1 VKRVTAVVSSAFVLL
16 LAAGFMFL
24 ATPADAGQGIQPK
37 LVQASRSMGI
47 LTIGGL
53 TVGPPSD
60 WSYWNRPPTLRDAI
74 REFGRPR
81 RVRRPYTESC
91 NAYFGSG
98 LMLVFTSFGL
108 SGSCQG
114 RSLQAGSIT
123 SRRWRVEVGSR
134 VYGVGLPRRRIPRG
148 ARFWPGLGFQLASK
162 PFIGRRTGTV
172 FAKVGGRGRIS
183 RINLFI
189 GGAGD

>member
-1 VKRVTAVVSSAFVLL
+1 MAYVPSVFVLL
-16 LAAGFMFL
+16 FAAGL
-24 ATPADAGQGIQPK
+24 LSLPASAEARIQPK
-37 LVQASRSMGI
+37 VVEASRSAGI
-47 LTIGGL
+47 FTIGGL
-53 TVGPPSD
+53 TVGPSSD
-60 WSYWNRPPTLRDAI
+60 WSYWNRPPTMRDAI

-81 RVRRPYTESC
+81 RVRRPYSESC

-98 LMLVFTSFGL
+98 LMLIFTTFGL
-108 SGSCQG
+108 PNSCRE

-134 VYGVGLPRRRIPRG
+134 VYSVGLPRRRIPRG
-148 ARFWPGLGFQLASK
+148 ARFWPGLGFQLASM
-162 PFIGRRTGTV
+162 PFIGSRTGTV